1 MDKEIAKQ
9 KDWSTL
15 SAIDYYNIHNWG
27 SGYFTVNEKGNLTVQ
42 PYGETGPRIDIMDV
56 VDEIRDKKLS
66 FPCVVRFQDILRSR
80 VELLIRTFEKHIKE
94 MNYGGAYFGVYPI
107 KVNQMREV
115 VEEILDAG
123 AFGHLGLEAG
133 SKGELLSVLAYNTDL
148 EALTICNG
156 FKDEEYVRLA
166 LLGRKLDRKV
176 IVVIEK
182 LSELPELLRL
192 AEEMKVEPHIGLPVP
207 EIIQATDLLKSL
219 GKMECLKLFHF
230 HAGSQLTDM
239 RVIKEAMNEGARMYA
254 KLCKMG
260 FPVEYFDV
268 GGGLGVDY
276 EGANSTSQSSMNY
289 TMDEYI
295 ADLIYNLQQICKD
308 EEVPEPHIVSE
319 SGRAV
324 TAHHS
329 CIIIPV
335 FGSIQLGHDYADILG
350 KSDHSQIV
358 TEMRK
363 IFQNLSDANIQES
376 YHDANAKKEDAL
388 ASFRLGILDLEE
400 RAKVEALYWQ
410 ICRKILELRGS
421 RKKKAAKETSH
432 LKELLADQYLANFSV
447 FQSAPDH
454 WAFGQLFPLVPLH
467 RLNENPSR
475 RGTLV
480 DITCDSDGK
489 IAKFID
495 AVAPKNTLWLH
506 DLKPGEPYY
515 IGLFMLGAYQ
525 DIMGDMHNLFGRVN
539 EVHVFCDDED
549 PEDFYLEEVIP
560 GDSISDV
567 LVRLQYFPSE
577 LAKSVKK
584 AVDERIKSGVIKPKE
599 GMTLIEFY
607 EGVMKSYTYL
617 ETGRTPQPSFEVAAE
632 SPVSELSS
640 IEPLRARLF
649 LPTVA
654 EFCWRYPARNYPN
667 LPP

>member
-1 MDKEIAKQ
+1 
-9 KDWSTL
+9 
-15 SAIDYYNIHNWG
+15 
-27 SGYFTVNEKGNLTVQ
+27 
-42 PYGETGPRIDIMDV
+42 
-56 VDEIRDKKLS
+56 
-66 FPCVVRFQDILRSR
+66 
-80 VELLIRTFEKHIKE
+80 
-94 MNYGGAYFGVYPI
+94 
-107 KVNQMREV
+107 
-115 VEEILDAG
+115 
-123 AFGHLGLEAG
+123 
-133 SKGELLSVLAYNTDL
+133 
-148 EALTICNG
+148 
-156 FKDEEYVRLA
+156 
-166 LLGRKLDRKV
+166 
-176 IVVIEK
+176 
-182 LSELPELLRL
+182 
-192 AEEMKVEPHIGLPVP
+192 
-207 EIIQATDLLKSL
+207 
-219 GKMECLKLFHF
+219 
-230 HAGSQLTDM
+230 M

-388 ASFRLGILDLEE
+388 AAFRLGILDLEE

-577 LAKSVKK
+577 LAKSVKR
-584 AVDERIKSGVIKPKE
+584 AIDEKIKTGAIKPKE
-599 GMTLIEFY
+599 GVTLTDFY
-607 EGVMKSYTYL
+607 EQILKSYTYL
-617 ETGRTPQPSFEVAAE
+617 VHR
-632 SPVSELSS
+632 
-640 IEPLRARLF
+640 
-649 LPTVA
+649 
-654 EFCWRYPARNYPN
+654 
-667 LPP
+667 